1 MSRAKPTRHKT
12 GGYGWMRENASVPP
26 EAARIAQDIGIATL
40 ELSRRAH
47 DAGLTVI
54 GYLLE
59 SVALEAGAQAAARQW
74 PADHSQR

>member
-1 MSRAKPTRHKT
+1 MSRAKPSRAKT
-12 GGYGWMRENASVPP
+12 SGCGWMFANASAPP
-26 EAARIAQDIGIATL
+26 EAARIAQDIGLAAF

-59 SVALEAGAQAAARQW
+59 SVALEAGAQAAAPQR
-74 PADHSQR
+74 PAERLQR

>member
-1 MSRAKPTRHKT
+1 MSRAKRLLHKANDC
-12 GGYGWMRENASVPP
+12 GWMPATAPMPP
-26 EAARIAQDIGIATL
+26 EAARIAQDIGVATL

-59 SVALEAGAQAAARQW
+59 SVALEAGAEASARRW
-74 PADHSQR
+74 PANRTQR